1 MGYLGVK
8 TIVEHLQGKQ
18 VEKRIATGEVMATPE
33 NMDEPEI
40 QQLLNPE
47 QAD

>member
-8 TIVEHLQGKQ
+8 MMVDHLQGKQ
-18 VEKRIATGEVMATPE
+18 VPRRIPTGEVMATPE
-33 NMDEPEI
+33 NMDRPEMKK
-40 QQLLNPE
+40 LLDPE